1 VVGLLDRAMS
11 LNIDGARLALTAG
24 LAVGGLGPLVVAG
37 ALRAGWKRWFL
48 QVVVTVIYVGLVLK

>member
-1 VVGLLDRAMS
+1 MS